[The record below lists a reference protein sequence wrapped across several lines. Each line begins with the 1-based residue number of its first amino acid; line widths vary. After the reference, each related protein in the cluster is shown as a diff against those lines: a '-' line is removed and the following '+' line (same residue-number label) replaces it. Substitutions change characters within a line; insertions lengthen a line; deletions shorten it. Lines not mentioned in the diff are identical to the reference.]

1 MCKQPWLSRRATL
14 TYQTTIYHT
23 TQCRAP
29 PVLLPPACYG
39 PGPPG
44 ATAARLLLPKPLQAA
59 ALILIRQYVI
69 HVHNA
74 TCQYAA
80 VQVARQGGVVGLC
93 DLSAGHEAC
102 LQHPPWQ
109 VQNLSI
115 PGGEVQALH
124 AGQKGRPSPSS
135 PRADDRLLPSAFCC
149 WAAVARAP
157 SLECPLILR
166 GSHACSRAAFLPCCL
181 SCPLCWYVAL
191 SSLFG
196 ELPVVRCPA
205 VQRTGRDE
213 GLALPCVASTPPP
226 VPALDI
232 CSNTQCGKASKQP
245 GFAEDVL
252 GTSGRCHTVI

>member
-1 MCKQPWLSRRATL
+1 MRYYCNVTSGQVLIKPLLGGCTLDVILNNLSCFRYFKTVSDMCKQPWLSRRATL

-109 VQNLSI
+109 VQNLI
-115 PGGEVQALH
+115 
-124 AGQKGRPSPSS
+124 
-135 PRADDRLLPSAFCC
+135 
-149 WAAVARAP
+149 
-157 SLECPLILR
+157 
-166 GSHACSRAAFLPCCL
+166 
-181 SCPLCWYVAL
+181 
-191 SSLFG
+191 
-196 ELPVVRCPA
+196 
-205 VQRTGRDE
+205 
-213 GLALPCVASTPPP
+213 
-226 VPALDI
+226 
-232 CSNTQCGKASKQP
+232 
-245 GFAEDVL
+245 
-252 GTSGRCHTVI
+252 